1 MLQDH
6 ITVENRHKDFIKK
19 ITETETVYALKD
31 GNGYAT
37 SYSNEAE
44 YEDGEEVQ
52 IICFWSDAAR
62 AKSCIEN
69 EWNHYEPSPI
79 PLNEF
84 VENWCLGMNS
94 DGLLVGTNFD
104 SNLLGYEAEP
114 LELILDIIEELRS
127 SGKSLELRK
136 FENMEDLEKQIREV
150 LED

>member
-19 ITETETVYALKD
+19 ITETETIYALKD
-31 GNGYAT
+31 DKGYAT

-44 YEDGEEVQ
+44 YEDGKEVQ

-136 FENMEDLEKQIREV
+136 FENTEDLEKQIKEV